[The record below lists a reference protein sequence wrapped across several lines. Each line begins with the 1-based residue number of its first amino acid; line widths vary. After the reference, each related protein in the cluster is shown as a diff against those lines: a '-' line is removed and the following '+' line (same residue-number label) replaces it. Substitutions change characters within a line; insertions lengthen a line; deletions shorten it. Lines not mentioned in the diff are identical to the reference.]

1 MQIVTKMADQA
12 SLCMPI
18 AGAIKELVKDARRI
32 KQTNPPDWTGRTS
45 R

>member
-1 MQIVTKMADQA
+1 MADHA

-18 AGAIKELVKDARRI
+18 AGAIKGLVKEARRI